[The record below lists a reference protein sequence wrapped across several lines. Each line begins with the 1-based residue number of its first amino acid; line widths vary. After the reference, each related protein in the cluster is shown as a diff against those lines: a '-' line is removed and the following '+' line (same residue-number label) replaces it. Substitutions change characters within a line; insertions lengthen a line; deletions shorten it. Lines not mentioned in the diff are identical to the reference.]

1 MNGAAFNKQNQPH
14 SHGDVQDSEAT
25 YQLDRFGCHCD
36 FNEKKKRVGKKILF
50 VSDKNDFLKIK
61 VKKFRSLHKQL
72 QSSQIDIINWQ
83 PRTHGAIS
91 LEYFYHYFPSIIIP
105 PLLSIS
111 VWMVDEWHLID
122 HLLPAHLHAFEKQPW
137 RG

>member
-25 YQLDRFGCHCD
+25 YQLDRFRCHCD
-36 FNEKKKRVGKKILF
+36 FNEKKKRVGKKILLF

-72 QSSQIDIINWQ
+72 QSSQIDIINW
-83 PRTHGAIS
+83 
-91 LEYFYHYFPSIIIP
+91 
-105 PLLSIS
+105 
-111 VWMVDEWHLID
+111 
-122 HLLPAHLHAFEKQPW
+122 
-137 RG
+137 

>member
-25 YQLDRFGCHCD
+25 YQLGRFRCHCD
-36 FNEKKKRVGKKILF
+36 FNEKKRVGKKILLF
-50 VSDKNDFLKIK
+50 VSDKNDFLKII
-61 VKKFRSLHKQL
+61 VKNFRSLHKQL

-137 RG
+137 WG